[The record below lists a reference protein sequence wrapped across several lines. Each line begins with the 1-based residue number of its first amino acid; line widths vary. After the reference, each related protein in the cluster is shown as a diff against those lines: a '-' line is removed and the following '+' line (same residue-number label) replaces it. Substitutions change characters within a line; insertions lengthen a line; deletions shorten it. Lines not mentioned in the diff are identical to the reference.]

1 VKLCRGYWRRLLAHA
16 RCWPAPDGH
25 GPRPTVA
32 TRAVTGACINAAG
45 PVGSV
50 VWCGVCG
57 APESRTP
64 RRWGPGRSF
73 DERNAPRMHGDH
85 TLRSTL
91 SQPAPPALHP
101 YPYPPAHLPAYTE
114 RTTRLCAPHPI
125 PPPSAMPARLSPAS
139 SRRVIAPRSTKARL
153 LLMKLICLGTYST
166 VECVPCRTRRPVHPS
181 TRPRIML
188 QRDCTNG
195 LAKHPSCPSPVPL
208 VSRSRLHVQTPM
220 PIATGNVIP
229 K

>member
-1 VKLCRGYWRRLLAHA
+1 VYQ
-16 RCWPAPDGH
+16 RCWPCWPCWQC
-25 GPRPTVA
+25 R
-32 TRAVTGACINAAG
+32 
-45 PVGSV
+45 
-50 VWCGVCG
+50 VWCGACGACG

-64 RRWGPGRSF
+64 RRWGLGRSF

-101 YPYPPAHLPAYTE
+101 YPYPSTHLPAYTE

-139 SRRVIAPRSTKARL
+139 SRRVIAPSLHRSPPAAYETRMPRYL
-153 LLMKLICLGTYST
+153 LY
-166 VECVPCRTRRPVHPS
+166 CRMRALQDPPAGPPQHPPTDHLPIVLS
-181 TRPRIML
+181 EGHDLL
-188 QRDCTNG
+188 QRGCTNG

-220 PIATGNVIP
+220 PIATGSVIP
-229 K
+229 KQPWTLESLILNP